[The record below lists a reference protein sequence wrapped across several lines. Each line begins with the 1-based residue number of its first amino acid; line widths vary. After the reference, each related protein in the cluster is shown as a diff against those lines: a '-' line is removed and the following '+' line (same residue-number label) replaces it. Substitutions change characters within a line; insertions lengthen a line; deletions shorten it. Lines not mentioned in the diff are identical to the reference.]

1 MNVLVLNCGSS
12 SVKYQLL
19 DMTKEMVLC
28 KGQVE
33 RVGMDDG
40 ILSHQ
45 THKGVKKRDIL
56 PVKNHAVAIKA
67 ILDTLVDKE
76 VGAVGSLS
84 EINAVGHRVVHGAEE
99 FAGSML
105 ITAEVKSA
113 LERNIPLAPLHN
125 PPNLLGIKAAEEL
138 LPGIPQCG
146 VFDTAFHTTMQP
158 HAFLYPIPYSLYKEH
173 RIRRYGFH
181 GTSHKYVSE
190 RAAYLLGNEYE
201 DLKIVTAHLGNGSS
215 ITAVDGGKSVDTSMG
230 YTPLEGLVMGT
241 RSGDID
247 PALPYHM
254 VVDLGMTVK
263 EVNDL
268 LNKQSG
274 LKGVSGVS
282 HDMRD
287 IEQAMLQG
295 NEGAKRA
302 FDMFC
307 YRLRKY
313 VGAYAAAMDG
323 LDVLVFTAGIGENSP
338 LVRWEVCSRLGVLGI
353 KVDKEKNE
361 SPVKEKVISTPDSR
375 VTVMVVPTN
384 EELAIARDTARI
396 VREMAKTR
404 AG

>member
-12 SVKYQLL
+12 SVKYQFL
-19 DMTKEMVLC
+19 DMKNEVLLC

-33 RVGMDDG
+33 RVGMEDG
-40 ILSHQ
+40 MLSHQ
-45 THKGVKKRDIL
+45 THTGAKKRQAL
-56 PVKNHAVAIKA
+56 PVKSHAVAIKI
-67 ILDTLVDKE
+67 ILDTLVDE
-76 VGAVGSLS
+76 EYGAVRSLS
-84 EINAVGHRVVHGAEE
+84 EIHAVGHRVVHGAEE

-105 ITAEVKSA
+105 ITDAVKAA

-125 PPNLLGIKAAEEL
+125 PPNLLGIRAAEEL
-138 LPGIPQCG
+138 LPGVPQCG
-146 VFDTAFHTTMQP
+146 VFDTAFHTTMPP
-158 HAFLYPIPYSLYKEH
+158 HAFLYAIPYSMYKKH

-190 RAAYLLGNEYE
+190 RAAEILGRPYG
-201 DLKIVTAHLGNGSS
+201 DLKIITAHLGNGSS
-215 ITAVDGGKSVDTSMG
+215 ITAIDGGKSVDTSMG

-241 RSGDID
+241 RCGDVD
-247 PALPYHM
+247 PALTYHM

-274 LKGVSGVS
+274 LKGMSGLS

-287 IEQAMLQG
+287 IESAMAEG
-295 NEGAKRA
+295 NEDARRA
-302 FDMFC
+302 FEIFC

-313 VGAYAAAMDG
+313 IGAYAAAMDG

-338 LVRWEVCSRLGVLGI
+338 AVRWAVCSKLGVLGI

-361 SPVKEKVISTPDSR
+361 SPVKEKIISTPDSR
-375 VTVMVVPTN
+375 VVVMVIPTN

-396 VREMAKTR
+396 ITEMRK
-404 AG
+404 AGG